1 MTTPKTT
8 QDRKKLMIV
17 MVIDNY
23 LPYLGG
29 AELQAQQLGR
39 ELVSR
44 GHRVI
49 ILTRGRKG
57 LSEKE
62 TIDGVEVAR
71 LPVLNITQT
80 SRLNYL
86 AIMLYLHQIISF
98 CKRHRAEIDV
108 VHSHGI
114 GRMALLLGKRLHK
127 MGIPYVVKVPTAGD
141 TSILGIGALS
151 FAQDFLQDV
160 NGFIAVGDDIFDELK
175 IRRVAPEKIY
185 RIPNGVD
192 TNRFCPLPHAK
203 KTTLRAQ
210 LSLPP
215 GFLCVY
221 TGRLI
226 KRKGLEFL
234 VDTWSTI
241 ITSCPTALLVII
253 GSGELQPDSIEDDLL
268 LMVKEKKLSNHV
280 YLPGKK
286 DDVSPYIQASDCFIF
301 TSLRE
306 GMPNSVLEAMSCGL
320 PIIVAATGGHVSLIT
335 PDKEGIIVPFGKP
348 KELANAVLS
357 LERKPALRALLGK
370 GARKKAVARY
380 SIKQITDMYE
390 DLYWKLGS

>member
-1 MTTPKTT
+1 
-8 QDRKKLMIV
+8 
-17 MVIDNY
+17 
-23 LPYLGG
+23 
-29 AELQAQQLGR
+29 
-39 ELVSR
+39 
-44 GHRVI
+44 
-49 ILTRGRKG
+49 
-57 LSEKE
+57 
-62 TIDGVEVAR
+62 
-71 LPVLNITQT
+71 
-80 SRLNYL
+80 
-86 AIMLYLHQIISF
+86 
-98 CKRHRAEIDV
+98 
-108 VHSHGI
+108 
-114 GRMALLLGKRLHK
+114 MALLLGKRLHK

-357 LERKPALRALLGK
+357 LDRKPALRALLGK